1 MKNKLKSWLKF
12 VYIIDLPFQVL
23 FQQSPPMTQRIGY
36 IVLLACIGILI
47 WAITM
52 GTEKMI
58 RLILTNYLIGSICFA
73 LGQCIN
79 LRANQLATTPDATF
93 LRFSYQGL
101 ANFLHAGQ
109 LTFELIVFALL
120 VIIVFTSST
129 ISISMPL
136 NPSTEKLYNVIFIP
150 LTLVSFVFALY
161 FALMADGIPTLE
173 VIKTSTANTFPII
186 QSFIDNI
193 FWWMF
198 AHGFLVIML
207 TSTIKLK
214 VSFAKKTTVL
224 PSGLDG
230 V

>member
-1 MKNKLKSWLKF
+1 
-12 VYIIDLPFQVL
+12 
-23 FQQSPPMTQRIGY
+23 MTQRIGY

-173 VIKTSTANTFPII
+173 VIKTSTANTFPMI

-193 FWWMF
+193 F
-198 AHGFLVIML
+198 
-207 TSTIKLK
+207 
-214 VSFAKKTTVL
+214 
-224 PSGLDG
+224 
-230 V
+230 